1 MGFTRVDAGTSDP
14 PSASRSGLKEVM
26 ANVDISYP
34 TEIKYDRLP
43 SMSLSVCLEEDE
55 PDEVDEF
62 DAGEGV
68 DAASRVDA
76 IITRATDQLVEDS
89 STVVLT
95 DRHNTK
101 QLRAGDGAGSS
112 SPSRPRQ
119 AQAQVLMGTGA
130 KPAPHKAPE
139 IARILAKPTTV
150 VGVHSYAAANGF
162 WRVPE
167 YFAEMQIDFEEEE
180 DYIRSLR
187 ETMESPSRRV
197 RLLAQSEKECLV
209 NGLKQQF
216 QKATA
221 IYLKATPGTRDR
233 EELDNELARIKRDI
247 DNLSRPFIFVEADNA
262 QTSA

>member
-1 MGFTRVDAGTSDP
+1 MGFTRVDTGTSDQ
-14 PSASRSGLKEVM
+14 PSVSRSGLKEVM

-34 TEIKYDRLP
+34 TEIRYDRLP

-62 DAGEGV
+62 DAGEGI
-68 DAASRVDA
+68 DAASRIDA
-76 IITRATDQLVEDS
+76 IITRATDELVEDS
-89 STVVLT
+89 STLVLT
-95 DRHNTK
+95 DRQSTK
-101 QLRAGDGAGSS
+101 QPQAGDGAGFS
-112 SPSRPRQ
+112 SPSRQ
-119 AQAQVLMGTGA
+119 AQARVLMGTGA

-139 IARILAKPTTV
+139 IARILAKPSTV
-150 VGVHSYAAANGF
+150 VGVHSYAAAHGF

-167 YFAEMQIDFEEEE
+167 YFEEMQGDFEEEE
-180 DYIRSLR
+180 DYIRSLCGTR
-187 ETMESPSRRV
+187 ETPNRRV

-209 NGLKQQF
+209 SGLKQQF

-247 DNLSRPFIFVEADNA
+247 DNLSRPYIFVEAGG
-262 QTSA
+262 

>member
-1 MGFTRVDAGTSDP
+1 MGFTQVDTGTSYQP
-14 PSASRSGLKEVM
+14 AGARNGLKEVM

-34 TEIKYDRLP
+34 TEIRYDRLP
-43 SMSLSVCLEEDE
+43 SVSLSVCLEEDE
-55 PDEVDEF
+55 PDEIDEF
-62 DAGEGV
+62 DVGEGV

-95 DRHNTK
+95 DRQSTS
-101 QLRAGDGAGSS
+101 QPQAGDGAGSS
-112 SPSRPRQ
+112 SPSRRQ
-119 AQAQVLMGTGA
+119 AQARVLMGTGA
-130 KPAPHKAPE
+130 TPAPHKAPE
-139 IARILAKPTTV
+139 IARLLAKPSTV
-150 VGVHSYAAANGF
+150 ANVHSYAAAHGF

-167 YFAEMQIDFEEEE
+167 FFEEMQMDFEEEE
-180 DYIRSLR
+180 DYIRSLCEAR
-187 ETMESPSRRV
+187 EAPSRRV
-197 RLLAQSEKECLV
+197 RLLAQDEKACLV

-221 IYLKATPGTRDR
+221 NYLKATPGTRDR

-247 DNLSRPFIFVEADNA
+247 DNLSRPYIFVEAENA